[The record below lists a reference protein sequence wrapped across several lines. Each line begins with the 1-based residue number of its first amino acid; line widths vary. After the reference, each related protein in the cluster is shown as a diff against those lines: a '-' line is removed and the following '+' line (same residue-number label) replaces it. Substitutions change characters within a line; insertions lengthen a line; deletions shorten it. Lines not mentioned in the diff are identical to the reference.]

1 MEFIG
6 VEIVLMLQQQLNILD
21 IYNYA
26 KKIKTCYDYSK
37 LLIIKR
43 YKHETQYNHK

>member
-6 VEIVLMLQQQLNILD
+6 VEIVLMLQQHN
-21 IYNYA
+21 
-26 KKIKTCYDYSK
+26 KIKTCYDYSK